1 MELPNAIFQML
12 LLFFKRMT
20 AGGSNRN
27 LAVPNTNIPVSVETI
42 RDNTYNSNCPSTN
55 PNYFGA
61 YNFNGLDLQSIL
73 MDKQ

>member
-12 LLFFKRMT
+12 LLFIKGCDCGR
-20 AGGSNRN
+20 NRN
-27 LAVPNTNIPVSVETI
+27 LAVIPNTNIPVSVETI

-61 YNFNGLDLQSIL
+61 YNLMVLDLQSIL